1 MDDVT
6 AGTDTEAIPLFRE
19 VGATWYWLLA
29 GPIAAGIM
37 LWIEKSNG
45 NGWQISIPA
54 FFLVVMSG
62 FIALQI
68 KAARIH
74 TSVVLTPQTLRQGTE
89 TIKMSEILK
98 VFPEPDNPLAAKK
111 DVERWQSARA
121 LGELVG
127 VPKGRTGIGLRL
139 TGGRTAQA
147 WARRHRHLRNLLTP
161 LVEERVG
168 PNEPPDHDDES
179 LQAGDGPFPRCRR
192 AAAGLCRGGG
202 LRGELVGGALHGGRR
217 TRAQGPAGDH
227 VSGV

>member
-1 MDDVT
+1 VGTQVVWPLVRQGMMVDVT
-6 AGTDTEAIPLFRE
+6 AGTETEAAPLFRE

-29 GPIAAGIM
+29 GPISAGIM

-45 NGWQISIPA
+45 NGGQISVPL
-54 FFLVVMSG
+54 FFLVILTS
-62 FIALQI
+62 FIALQV

-89 TIKMSEILK
+89 TIKVSEI
-98 VFPEPDNPLAAKK
+98 VQVYPEPDHPQTLKK
-111 DVERWQSARA
+111 ELDRWQSARA

-147 WARRHRHLRNLLTP
+147 WARRHRHLRNVLTP

-168 PNEPPDHDDES
+168 PTELPPDDDDDS
-179 LQAGDGPFPRCRR
+179 SRW
-192 AAAGLCRGGG
+192 
-202 LRGELVGGALHGGRR
+202 
-217 TRAQGPAGDH
+217 
-227 VSGV
+227 